1 MKYLLSILVLSAVIS
16 ARAFLPFI
24 AGFPP
29 GAIISYKCGDGTGN
43 VLSDS
48 SGNAFNA
55 TLQNSP
61 VFTNTAI
68 GIGLN
73 CNSASSQNAE
83 FAYNAALAVCTNFT
97 VDAWVFLNAYPAPG
111 SSVQY
116 GIVGTRQ
123 NGADDTFDFCFNRPS
138 GQSMDFHGDIGNGSS
153 WINNGID
160 MQPTNPPF
168 FFPPLTNGVWYN
180 VGYVVRQ
187 GICQIYFQG
196 ILVTNVPLAA
206 GMPTFIKTGQ
216 SVQVGSCDLIGTYH
230 NGIILDVGI
239 WPRALLNSEMQTL
252 NNGGVPPARQ

>member
-1 MKYLLSILVLSAVIS
+1 M
-16 ARAFLPFI
+16 
-24 AGFPP
+24 
-29 GAIISYKCGDGTGN
+29 
-43 VLSDS
+43 
-48 SGNAFNA
+48 
-55 TLQNSP
+55 
-61 VFTNTAI
+61 FTNTAI

-123 NGADDTFDFCFNRPS
+123 NGADDTFDFCINRPS

-230 NGIILDVGI
+230 NGIILDVEMCIRDRCWCGCDYKHLDNE
-239 WPRALLNSEMQTL
+239 WKFRVPEFLN
-252 NNGGVPPARQ
+252 RQRDGADKLAASGYEWDSDVHGRNHQSWQFICHGNTDQCWSGEHRQ